1 MIFED
6 DQEKFIPY
14 KKGGVGKGK
23 TKSGRKKSWKKNHYF
38 ELDLLT
44 IFGTELSQVAFKKRF
59 AGYSADELEWFFKS
73 IEKNVLRPKETM
85 FHARNKLLLWI
96 DWLHNCLSG
105 AEMKDKYKIGES
117 TAVSHINDLC
127 NGIIDSYKDEDVVKF
142 PDEQQKQKMVKIL
155 KQRKAHM
162 PYVLFSLDGSHAR
175 CTGRKYKNRLS
186 HKYKFLPCFNVLFII
201 ERAFMTIC
209 SFNLD
214 ESSNK
219 HDLTVLRDTL
229 FYNKIEEIMDGWLI
243 IADKG
248 YDGALKEVKNIAAAV
263 KLNDKRRKWF
273 SKDFWREHNAARAG
287 VERCFAFFFWN
298 KFTKLA
304 QWRGKSK
311 ETFKDWA
318 MNVICCIIMYN
329 VLKIR
334 TNINH

>member
-1 MIFED
+1 M
-6 DQEKFIPY
+6 
-14 KKGGVGKGK
+14 
-23 TKSGRKKSWKKNHYF
+23 KKNHYF

-44 IFGTELSQVAFKKRF
+44 KFKTELTKKAFRKLF
-59 AGYSADELEWFFKS
+59 AGYSPEELKWFFDS
-73 IEKNVLRPKETM
+73 IEKCVIRPRETK

-96 DWLHNCLSG
+96 DSLHNCLSG

-117 TAVSHINDLC
+117 TAVSHINDLLE
-127 NGIIDSYKDEDVVKF
+127 GIIKAYKNKNVVTF
-142 PDEQQKQKMVKIL
+142 PNENQKQMMVNVL
-155 KQRKAHM
+155 KQQGAPM

-175 CTGRKYKNRLS
+175 CTGRKYKTRLS

-214 ESSNK
+214 ESSSK
-219 HDLTVLRDTL
+219 HDLTVLRDTW
-229 FYNKIEEIMDGWLI
+229 FYNNIEEVMDGWLI

-248 YDGALKEVKNIAAAV
+248 YDGVLKEVNNIAAAV
-263 KLNDKRRKWF
+263 KVNDKRRKWF
-273 SKDFWREHNAARAG
+273 SKAFWREHNAARAG

-311 ETFKDWA
+311 ETFQDWA
-318 MNVICCIIMYN
+318 LNVICCIIMYN
-329 VLKIR
+329 VLKIKF
-334 TNINH
+334 HS